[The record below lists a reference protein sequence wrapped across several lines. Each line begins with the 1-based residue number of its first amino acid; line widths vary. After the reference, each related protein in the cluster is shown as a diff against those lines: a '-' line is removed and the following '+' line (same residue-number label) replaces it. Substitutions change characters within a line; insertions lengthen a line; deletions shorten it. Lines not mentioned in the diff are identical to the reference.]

1 MIRMEKAKVNITIF
15 LIVLIIISSINSTY
29 GAKTNNNV
37 LFISSYD
44 HNFISVPDQI
54 EGIQSIFKLNQ
65 INLDIEYMDT
75 KRFDTSENI
84 LNFYKSIKYK
94 MNSLKPYDAVIVG
107 DDSALQFAMDYKDS
121 LFKNIPV
128 VFLGINDISRAEYAN
143 EHKNMTGIIEET
155 SLSENIEIAMKFNK
169 EAKRVVAI
177 VDNSLT
183 GVGDKKQFYSCENV
197 YKQLEFDDIN
207 TSNYTF
213 KELEGILENIDKD
226 TILLYL
232 TMFNDKT
239 GQSITIDEA
248 VDILREHTDIP
259 IYRASIGGIGQG
271 LLGGK
276 LVSYKKMG
284 EMAANM
290 VLRILNGESIGSI
303 DMVYDTPHIYF
314 FDYNIIKKYNIDEK
328 LIPTDTIFINK
339 KVSLF
344 EQDKEAFLN
353 LLVIISF
360 LIIVLTIF
368 IIDNIKRRSIE
379 KALIDSNTKLSET
392 YEELAVSEEELRAQY
407 DTIQENI
414 GEIRKLNERY
424 ELAIESTNSAVWD
437 INLNSNEVYISKN
450 FINIMNI
457 TELEL
462 KDITKLLD
470 RALNIDDRKLLLDQY
485 KDYKNGTKSEINLQ
499 VQIKICDGSKRW
511 VLLIGRG
518 YSGTNQDSRVIHG
531 IILDITQM
539 KEQEEKIEYLAHH
552 DYLTN
557 LPNRMQFVNKLKE
570 ELSNENFGAVL
581 LLDIDNFKSIND
593 TLGHVYGDEVL
604 KEISLRLSSI
614 VNEHLFVSRF
624 GGDEFLIL
632 ISNIVGV
639 NNIIE
644 YVDKIT
650 NLFKDSFKIDNV
662 ENHIQ
667 FSIGITRFPYDS
679 DDIHQLIAN
688 ADTAMYKAKCSG
700 KNSSKIF
707 SNDMKDE
714 LTRKSEIEFIL
725 RDAMKHDGFT
735 LLYQPQV
742 DVETSKVI
750 GFEALIRLKNYE
762 ISPSTFI
769 NIAEENNLILD
780 IGRWVTKEAIDQ
792 LVIWR
797 NKGFELKPISINFSS
812 KQLRDT
818 DYIEFLN
825 ETLNNNNIEAKYIEV
840 EITESILFE
849 KTEESL
855 VFLNKLK
862 SIGIKISLDDFGTGF
877 SSLSYLTYI
886 PVNKIKLD
894 KSLCDKFLELNNVN
908 VIYNLINLA
917 HSLNLEVTAEGI
929 ERMEQYVRLKTV
941 GCNFIQGH
949 LFSKPISATE
959 IEKIYYAKLLKN

>member
-1 MIRMEKAKVNITIF
+1 MIKMEKEKVNIIIF
-15 LIVLIIISSINSTY
+15 LIVLISVSSINMTY

-44 HNFISVPDQI
+44 QNFISVPDQI
-54 EGIQSIFKLNQ
+54 EGIQSIFNLNK

-84 LNFYKSIKYK
+84 SNFYKSIKYK
-94 MNSLKPYDAVIVG
+94 MNNLQTYDAVIVG
-107 DDSALQFAMDYKDS
+107 DDSALQFTMDYKDS
-121 LFKNIPV
+121 LFKDIPV
-128 VFLGINDISRAEYAN
+128 VFLGINDISRAKYAN
-143 EHKNMTGIIEET
+143 KYKNMTGIIEKI
-155 SLSENIEIAMKFNK
+155 SLKENIEIALRFNK
-169 EAKRVVAI
+169 YAKEVVAI
-177 VDNSLT
+177 VDNTLT
-183 GVGDKKQFYSCENV
+183 GIGDREQFYSIEN
-197 YKQLEFDDIN
+197 
-207 TSNYTF
+207 SF
-213 KELEGILENIDKD
+213 KELKFNDINVSEYTCEELEEILENIDKD
-226 TILLYL
+226 TILLYFN
-232 TMFNDKT
+232 MFTDKT
-239 GQSITIDEA
+239 GKYITLDEA
-248 VDILREHTDIP
+248 ADILREHTHVP
-259 IYRASIGGIGQG
+259 VYRASMGGIGQG
-271 LLGGK
+271 FLGGEV
-276 LVSYKKMG
+276 VSFAKMG

-290 VLRILNGESIGSI
+290 VLDILNGEDIESI

-314 FDYNIIKKYNIDEK
+314 FDYNIINKYNIDEK
-328 LIPTDTIFINK
+328 LIPRDAIFINK
-339 KVSLF
+339 KVSPF
-344 EQDKEAFLN
+344 EQNKEAFLT

-368 IIDNIKRRSIE
+368 IVDNIKRRSIE
-379 KALIDSNTKLSET
+379 KALTDSNIKLSET
-392 YEELAVSEEELRAQY
+392 YEELAVSEEELRVQY

-414 GEIRKLNERY
+414 DEIRKLNERY

-499 VQIKICDGSKRW
+499 VQINICDGSKRW
-511 VLLIGRG
+511 VLIIGRG
-518 YSGTNQDSRVIHG
+518 YSGTNQSSRIIHG
-531 IILDITQM
+531 IILYITQM

-557 LPNRMQFVNKLKE
+557 LPNRMQFVDKLKE

-632 ISNIVGV
+632 VSNVVGV

-650 NLFKDSFKIDNV
+650 NLFKDSFKIDKV

-688 ADTAMYKAKCSG
+688 ADTAMYKAKCAG

-707 SNDMKDE
+707 SNDM
-714 LTRKSEIEFIL
+714 
-725 RDAMKHDGFT
+725 
-735 LLYQPQV
+735 
-742 DVETSKVI
+742 
-750 GFEALIRLKNYE
+750 
-762 ISPSTFI
+762 
-769 NIAEENNLILD
+769 
-780 IGRWVTKEAIDQ
+780 
-792 LVIWR
+792 
-797 NKGFELKPISINFSS
+797 
-812 KQLRDT
+812 
-818 DYIEFLN
+818 
-825 ETLNNNNIEAKYIEV
+825 
-840 EITESILFE
+840 
-849 KTEESL
+849 
-855 VFLNKLK
+855 
-862 SIGIKISLDDFGTGF
+862 
-877 SSLSYLTYI
+877 
-886 PVNKIKLD
+886 
-894 KSLCDKFLELNNVN
+894 
-908 VIYNLINLA
+908 
-917 HSLNLEVTAEGI
+917 
-929 ERMEQYVRLKTV
+929 
-941 GCNFIQGH
+941 
-949 LFSKPISATE
+949 
-959 IEKIYYAKLLKN
+959 